1 MGDGQEWVAV
11 VVDDEGGYKFLGSA
25 DRRAAGGK
33 DFTRHRGRA
42 ARFDSEVAA
51 LAAAQDLR
59 REYEGRAG
67 YRGWITRVE
76 ARPVD

>member
-1 MGDGQEWVAV
+1 MGDGQDWVAV

-25 DRRAAGGK
+25 DRRASGGK

-51 LAAAQDLR
+51 LAAAQELR
-59 REYEGRAG
+59 RAYEGRVG

-76 ARPVD
+76 ARRAD